1 MEERTTTLTFV
12 PSPEFRKI
20 LDELSVPKDEYVV
33 EDPIIVE
40 ATTESGETMRYP
52 TAVRERIVRCRDCKH
67 GYPFCDSSSYAGMID
82 CLHFAQ
88 WDYYD
93 DEPGVWPVK
102 PDGFCAWGERR
113 GE

>member
-1 MEERTTTLTFV
+1 MTEYIFETLETDAGLGVVVDGTMAITGVTAQREEV
-12 PSPEFRKI
+12 
-20 LDELSVPKDEYVV
+20 
-33 EDPIIVE
+33 
-40 ATTESGETMRYP
+40 
-52 TAVRERIVRCRDCKH
+52 VRCRDCVH
-67 GYPFCDSSSYAGMID
+67 GDPFCDSSSYAGMID

-113 GE
+113 GA

>member
-20 LDELSVPKDEYVV
+20 LDELSVPKAEYVV

-52 TAVRERIVRCRDCKH
+52 TAVRERIVRCRDC
-67 GYPFCDSSSYAGMID
+67 SSYRPGGNRHKPRCEKSIGT
-82 CLHFAQ
+82 FAP
-88 WDYYD
+88 D
-93 DEPGVWPVK
+93 
-102 PDGFCAWGERR
+102 PDGFCAWGER